1 MIFIEADASHPAHF
15 ISSGNLISEDGFVH
29 MNRTLDEFVFL
40 MIAEGELSVYAND
53 QEYRLGPED
62 FLFFLPGKRHYGLA
76 PSKGH
81 LSYYWTHFTLDPK
94 SYRFMDS
101 IPETHNSSPNAMQLD
116 TMQSD
121 TFSQSQACSCL
132 LPESGH
138 LSDSSR
144 ITLLFVQLLDIA
156 KRGGF
161 RAGLQCSYALSTL
174 LLELSNETLIKN
186 RIFAAHEHLS
196 PRIADLL
203 AWLQL
208 NYDSDLS
215 VAELATRF
223 GYHPAYLTSL
233 FKKATGYTIVE
244 YINHKRIQ
252 AAKNLLLTPPRLTI
266 GEISE
271 MVGFPDE
278 KYFMKLFKRYE
289 GITPTGYRN
298 AFSKKGLNRN

>member
-1 MIFIEADASHPAHF
+1 MIFIQADASHPAHF
-15 ISSGNLISEDGFVH
+15 ISCGNLVSEDGFVH

-62 FLFFLPGKRHYGLA
+62 FLFFLPGKRHYGLS
-76 PSKGH
+76 PSKGQ
-81 LSYYWTHFTLDPK
+81 LSYYWTHFTLDPQ
-94 SYRFMDS
+94 SYQFVDS
-101 IPETHNSSPNAMQLD
+101 MPEAY
-116 TMQSD
+116 
-121 TFSQSQACSCL
+121 SCL

-138 LSDSSR
+138 LADSSR

-186 RIFAAHEHLS
+186 RLFAANEHLS

-208 NYDSDLS
+208 NYDSSLS
-215 VAELATRF
+215 VEELAARF
-223 GYHPAYLTSL
+223 GYHPAYMTSL

-244 YINHKRIQ
+244 YINQKRIQ

-266 GEISE
+266 REISE

-298 AFSKKGLNRN
+298 AFSKRGMNRK